1 MFRTGNRWRAVNK
14 DVPRYFCPAVHRPH
28 TFSRPTSPTNSQP
41 HVTRRLFYYTLRKHR
56 GHKRTTR
63 VPPERREL
71 PPRPPVSDA
80 VCSENALLFHR
91 DKKFNVWI
99 ITSELIDRQR
109 GRGTGGER
117 GWSLRA
123 SFHWVTDLLSPPV
136 SAERSA
142 KEKKRERERGKKN
155 RRKEGAD
162 FAV

>member
-1 MFRTGNRWRAVNK
+1 MDWTRGEQIKKRVLSRDYHSSANSRDERCSGAGNRWRAVNK
-14 DVPRYFCPAVHRPH
+14 DVPRYFCPAVHRPPPPRPPPSAQ
-28 TFSRPTSPTNSQP
+28 SR
-41 HVTRRLFYYTLRKHR
+41 VTRRLFYYTQRKHR

-109 GRGTGGER
+109 GRGTRWGTGGR
-117 GWSLRA
+117 
-123 SFHWVTDLLSPPV
+123 
-136 SAERSA
+136 
-142 KEKKRERERGKKN
+142 
-155 RRKEGAD
+155 
-162 FAV
+162 